1 MTGIRFV
8 ALGDSITV
16 GLGDPMPDRTWR
28 GWAGLLA
35 DSLGADVDFHNV
47 AELGAQTHTA
57 IARQLPTALR
67 LLRHA
72 RGPTIAAA
80 VIGVNDTLRGSF
92 DLNRTGRA
100 MHEVVHALHQAGA
113 TVLTCAL
120 PDPGRMFGL
129 PRPLARQLARR
140 VRAVNAVTGALA
152 AQYGT
157 VHFDAANHP
166 HTYERRMWSVD
177 RLHPSERGHRLLARS
192 FGAILRERGV
202 VVHEL
207 DPEPTNP
214 PPTRLASLRWLTT
227 KGTRW
232 VLDRSTDL
240 VPNLIGLSIVEF
252 WHGVR
257 GLTARL
263 DQRIT
268 ADIRSTI
275 EAIEG
280 PADGC
285 VDLEIAAV

>member
-1 MTGIRFV
+1 VSQTRFV

-16 GLGDPMPDRTWR
+16 GLGDPMPDRSWR
-28 GWAGLLA
+28 GWAALLA
-35 DSLGADVDFHNV
+35 DSLDGDVEFHNV

-67 LLRHA
+67 LR
-72 RGPTIAAA
+72 PTIAAA

-100 MHEVVHALHQAGA
+100 MHELVHALHQTGA
-113 TVLTCAL
+113 IVLTCTL

-129 PRPLARQLARR
+129 PAPLARQLARR
-140 VRAVNAVTGALA
+140 VRAVNAVTATLA

-157 VHFDAANHP
+157 IHFDAANHP
-166 HTYERRMWSVD
+166 DTYERRMWSVD

-192 FGAILRERGV
+192 FGAILRERGLAV
-202 VVHEL
+202 REL

-214 PPTRLASLRWLTT
+214 PPTRLASLRWLAT
-227 KGTRW
+227 KGTKW

-240 VPNLIGLSIVEF
+240 VPNLIGLSMVEF
-252 WHGVR
+252 WHGLR

-268 ADIRSTI
+268 ADLRTTI

-280 PADGC
+280 PADTCG
-285 VDLEIAAV
+285 DLEVAAV

>member
-1 MTGIRFV
+1 VSEIRFV

-16 GLGDPMPDRTWR
+16 GLGDQMPDRSWR
-28 GWAGLLA
+28 GWAALLA
-35 DSLGADVDFHNV
+35 QSLPGEVEFHNL

-57 IARQLPTALR
+57 INRQLPVALD
-67 LLRHA
+67 LR
-72 RGPTIAAA
+72 PTIAAA

-92 DLNRTGRA
+92 DLARTGRA
-100 MHEVVHALHQAGA
+100 MHELVQSLHRTGALI
-113 TVLTCAL
+113 LTCAL

-140 VRAVNAVTGALA
+140 IRAVNAVTNALA

-166 HTYERRMWSVD
+166 DTYERRMWSVD

-192 FGAILRERGV
+192 FAAILRERGMAAAEV
-202 VVHEL
+202 
-207 DPEPTNP
+207 DAEPTNP
-214 PPTRLASLRWLTT
+214 SPTRLASVRWLAT
-227 KGTRW
+227 KGTAW

-240 VPNLIGLSIVEF
+240 VPHLVGLSMVEF
-252 WHGVR
+252 WHGLR

-263 DQRIT
+263 DQRIG
-268 ADIRSTI
+268 ADILTAV

-280 PADGC
+280 GSDGC
-285 VDLEIAAV
+285 TDLEVAAA